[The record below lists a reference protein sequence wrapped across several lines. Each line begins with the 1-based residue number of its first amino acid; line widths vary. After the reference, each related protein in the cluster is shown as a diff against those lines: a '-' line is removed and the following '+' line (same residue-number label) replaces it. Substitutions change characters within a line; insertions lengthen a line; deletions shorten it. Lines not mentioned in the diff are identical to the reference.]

1 MIYDST
7 DMTFRIIDWIF
18 IVDNRSVAFFFLVI
32 KPLYFA
38 WTTIIEVVLSRRV
51 CNTDLQRHMVC
62 ILMDA
67 NFEIRYTF
75 LRTQSFGK
83 RLNDDDGFHFITIPR
98 FCLQVSR
105 PCLKSHCGSS
115 SNSKWFVNTTFVSIW
130 LPNHISCIT
139 TKYSWSCWF
148 PDKSCPLSHLVLRQ
162 LNDEIQ
168 ETPI

>member
-51 CNTDLQRHMVC
+51 CNTDLQRHIMVC

-83 RLNDDDGFHFITIPR
+83 RLNDDDRFHFSTIPLFAFKYLDHAWSLTVALVVIANGLSIPLLYQYR
-98 FCLQVSR
+98 FRIISPALPQ
-105 PCLKSHCGSS
+105 
-115 SNSKWFVNTTFVSIW
+115 SIREAVGF
-130 LPNHISCIT
+130 PTNHAPYHIL
-139 TKYSWSCWF
+139 Y
-148 PDKSCPLSHLVLRQ
+148 
-162 LNDEIQ
+162 
-168 ETPI
+168 